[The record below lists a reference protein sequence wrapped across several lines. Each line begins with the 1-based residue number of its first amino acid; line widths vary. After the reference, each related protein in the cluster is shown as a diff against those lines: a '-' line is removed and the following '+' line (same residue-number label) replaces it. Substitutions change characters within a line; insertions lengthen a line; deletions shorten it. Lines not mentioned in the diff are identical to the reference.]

1 MLNTLGLSVQLGQN
15 PQITGSGVK
24 TNKYVSAGSFTETIP
39 AGYTTAT
46 IEVWG
51 GGGGTGA
58 HYSSGGCCPYDV
70 YSSAGGSGGYSRS
83 VISVAG
89 QGGKTL
95 GVTVGAGGAGSSVNY
110 YGSTGS
116 SSSVASGTLAITT
129 LTSGGGGPGATQI
142 NSNNQV
148 NTATAS
154 CAGTSLTIVSQTAPA
169 VLLYPSIQI
178 RGGSTTPV
186 LFGTASKTGG
196 NITTGVLT
204 INQSQT
210 FVAQTISL
218 YFGYGGQG
226 GIPSGGTVNTNGN
239 DGLPISTSA
248 PVAATTGITGLYGGP
263 FGNGA
268 GNDSAT
274 GSIGAVYITYQ

>member
-24 TNKYVSAGSFTETIP
+24 TNKYVTAGSFTETIP

-116 SSSVASGTLAITT
+116 SSSVASGTLSITT
-129 LTSGGGGPGATQI
+129 VTGGGGAPGATQI
-142 NSNNQV
+142 NSNIGLV
-148 NTATAS
+148 TATAS
-154 CAGTSLTIVSQTAPA
+154 CSGTNLTVTAPTSGI
-169 VLLYPSIQI
+169 LLLPSIEI
-178 RGGSTTPV
+178 RGGSPVPV
-186 LFGTASKTGG
+186 LFGTVTKTGG
-196 NITTGVLT
+196 NIYVGTVT

-210 FVAQTISL
+210 FASQSITFA
-218 YFGYGGQG
+218 FGYGGLG
-226 GIPSGGTVNTNGN
+226 GIASGGTVNTNGN
-239 DGLPISTSA
+239 EGAQISTSA
-248 PVAATTGITGLYGGP
+248 PVAPTIGITGLFGGP

-274 GSIGAVYITYQ
+274 GSAGAVYITYQ